1 MLNMRLY
8 SVVVITVDFDF
19 TDSGSNPDRTYL
31 IAPKTNNDS
40 QISQFLL
47 LATFQF
53 LPCYIY
59 GSEPYYAL
67 FWVGPVR

>member
-1 MLNMRLY
+1 MYLWSY
-8 SVVVITVDFDF
+8 SVVVITVDFDS

-31 IAPKTNNDS
+31 IAPKTS
-40 QISQFLL
+40 TASPISQFLL

-53 LPCYIY
+53 LPYYIY
-59 GSEPYYAL
+59 GPEPYYAL